1 LCSCCSAAAQ
11 DGHVVDVINSL
22 NAFLLAPTRRDDITK
37 KKNTDFLNISL
48 PLNSYLNN
56 DAILENYIGSF
67 YHLFKH

>member
-1 LCSCCSAAAQ
+1 
-11 DGHVVDVINSL
+11 VINSL

-48 PLNSYLNN
+48 PLNSYLND

>member
-1 LCSCCSAAAQ
+1 LSSCCSATAQ
-11 DGHVVDVINSL
+11 GPQVVEVKSSL

-48 PLNSYLNN
+48 PLNSYLND